1 MTAKKVPFTTFFLLL
16 CVLVLS
22 STSVL
27 AQLRSPTPQR
37 RTPAPQSAPAKASPQ
52 SAPAKGGS
60 ILTDVFGT
68 REERQARRRAGV
80 ILAPTGPRCKRKK

>member
-1 MTAKKVPFTTFFLLL
+1 MTAKKVPFNIFSLLL
-16 CVLVLS
+16 FVLALS

-37 RTPAPQSAPAKASPQ
+37 RTPVPQ
-52 SAPAKGGS
+52 SAPAKGAS
-60 ILTDVFGT
+60 ILSEVLGT

-80 ILAPTGPRCKRKK
+80 ILVPTGPRCKRKK